1 MPYYLVWSIKVG
13 PKKKF
18 GALIFLG
25 LQTLMILVA
34 IVRVAGCR
42 MANTLDIPWIMLW
55 QHIEASVSIA
65 TLSIAAFKS
74 FYVSNQ
80 RQKGLSYRNGMDF
93 RSRTPG
99 TRTTVMLEE
108 GEFEIYDDEPQS
120 NAEKEWPLVTVKS
133 MEQAH
138 ILSGKG

>member
-1 MPYYLVWSIKVG
+1 
-13 PKKKF
+13 
-18 GALIFLG
+18 
-25 LQTLMILVA
+25 
-34 IVRVAGCR
+34 

-80 RQKGLSYRNGMDF
+80 RQKSLSYRNEMNF
-93 RSRTPG
+93 RTRTPG
-99 TRTTVMLEE
+99 TRTTIILDE
-108 GEFEIYDDEPQS
+108 GEFEIYNDEPQNS
-120 NAEKEWPLVTVKS
+120 EKKDWPLVTVKI

-138 ILSGKG
+138 IPSEKE